1 MYEEHT
7 FLYIEDDLL
16 SREVMSMIFRAAME
30 IDTLTMFED
39 SRDFEARLRAMPQR
53 PSMILLDIH
62 VPPIDGFGMLAIIK
76 NMPEFEDVPVI
87 AVTAS
92 VMNEEIRQFK
102 DEGFDGA
109 IGKPVNV
116 QTLPPLIERIM
127 SGEDVWHVS

>member
-1 MYEEHT
+1 MYDEHT
-7 FLYIEDDLL
+7 FLYVEDDSL

-30 IDTLTMFED
+30 IDTLTVFED
-39 SRDFEARLRAMPQR
+39 SHNFEARLRALPQR

-76 NMPEFEDVPVI
+76 NMPELEGVPVI

-92 VMNEEIRQFK
+92 VMNEEFNQFK

-116 QTLPPLIERIM
+116 ETFPPLIERIM
-127 SGEDVWHVS
+127 NGEEVWHIS